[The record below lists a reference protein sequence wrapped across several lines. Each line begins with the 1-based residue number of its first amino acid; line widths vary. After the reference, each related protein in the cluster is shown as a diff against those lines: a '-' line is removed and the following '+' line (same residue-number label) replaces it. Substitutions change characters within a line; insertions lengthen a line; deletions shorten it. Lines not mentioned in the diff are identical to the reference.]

1 MDFKKALECINPVI
15 SILVFDGQRQHHQ
28 VTNNMTRRKRVKHT
42 CKTCIVISL
51 ILSICKSEDCGQHQK
66 NDQTS
71 SQRTV
76 EMNLA

>member
-42 CKTCIVISL
+42 CIVISL
-51 ILSICKSEDCGQHQK
+51 ILSICKSEDCGHQK